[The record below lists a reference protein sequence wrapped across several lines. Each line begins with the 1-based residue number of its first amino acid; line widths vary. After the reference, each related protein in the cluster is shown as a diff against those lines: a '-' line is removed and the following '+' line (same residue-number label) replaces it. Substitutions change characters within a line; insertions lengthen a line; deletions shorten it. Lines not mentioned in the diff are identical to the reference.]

1 MSLFFYISHSTIFF
15 NIFCF
20 IYDVCLYDNAPHVCN
35 AYESQ
40 KKKAR
45 EIVRSPETG
54 VKDSCEPACEC

>member
-1 MSLFFYISHSTIFF
+1 M
-15 NIFCF
+15 C
-20 IYDVCLYDNAPHVCN
+20 
-35 AYESQ
+35 AYMIMHRMCAMLMKAR